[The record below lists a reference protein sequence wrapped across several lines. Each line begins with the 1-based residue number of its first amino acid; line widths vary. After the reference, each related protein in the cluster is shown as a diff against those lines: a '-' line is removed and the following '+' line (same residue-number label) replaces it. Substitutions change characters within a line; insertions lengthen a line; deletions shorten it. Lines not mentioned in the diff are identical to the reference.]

1 MHTPHL
7 LSPLLTHLH
16 TRVHVRTEV
25 SSQVDDTV
33 CSVYRPQ
40 VRATVHSTAV
50 ALRTSL
56 GRLAALVDAALA
68 RPGDAQP
75 AAVAAGDRKTLELLL
90 AKADA
95 SVAALHSLCDTH

>member
-1 MHTPHL
+1 MH
-7 LSPLLTHLH
+7 
-16 TRVHVRTEV
+16 TEV

-40 VRATVHSTAV
+40 VRATVHSAAA

-75 AAVAAGDRKTLELLL
+75 DAAPGDRKTLELLL
-90 AKADA
+90 AKADT
-95 SVAALHSLCDTH
+95 SVTTLHSLCEAAH